1 MKNIKQL
8 KKDLAGQIGENAIW
22 DGPLSKEGFPMGME
36 HQLLHELKH
45 LNNMS
50 SPFAQKF
57 LSKKPF
63 TSDKIKEKDYE
74 SMGDEA
80 RKLEEKYS
88 ADRGDASN
96 ESPLNSYASG
106 SGGMK
111 YVSILPHIQK
121 LQKSFT
127 NMAIDSEKKKRQ
139 EEQSEKSMFKSDGT
153 LKNEF
158 SSKYTPDEE
167 KSTYNFQNNIGLSD
181 FEKSNKK
188 NPYYKGQ

>member
-1 MKNIKQL
+1 
-8 KKDLAGQIGENAIW
+8 
-22 DGPLSKEGFPMGME
+22 
-36 HQLLHELKH
+36 
-45 LNNMS
+45 MS

-57 LSKKPF
+57 LGKKPF
-63 TSDKIKEKDYE
+63 TSNKRKEKDYE
-74 SMGDEA
+74 AMGDKA

-88 ADRGDASN
+88 ADRGDAPDYEARLMVQKELAKKNEAVN

-139 EEQSEKSMFKSDGT
+139 EEEKKKSMFKSDGT

-158 SSKYTPDEE
+158 SSKYTPKEE
-167 KSTYNFQNNIGLSD
+167 KSTYNFQTNLGLSD
-181 FEKSNKK
+181 FEKSNKE